1 MHKKQLTLAEKL
13 SSISLEEPVKQEI
26 ITTAI
31 EQLNNGQKENFVL
44 GAVKDKFRK
53 LALKQTIF
61 LKGLNF
67 YTELQKPNINV
78 DTALASLTW
87 FHF

>member
-1 MHKKQLTLAEKL
+1 MRKKRLTLAEKL
-13 SSISLEEPVKQEI
+13 SLISLETPVEQGI

-31 EQLNNGQKENFVL
+31 EQLNNGQKENFVI
-44 GAVKDKFRK
+44 GAMKDKFRK
-53 LALKQTIF
+53 LALKQNISQ
-61 LKGLNF
+61 KGLNF

-87 FHF
+87 F